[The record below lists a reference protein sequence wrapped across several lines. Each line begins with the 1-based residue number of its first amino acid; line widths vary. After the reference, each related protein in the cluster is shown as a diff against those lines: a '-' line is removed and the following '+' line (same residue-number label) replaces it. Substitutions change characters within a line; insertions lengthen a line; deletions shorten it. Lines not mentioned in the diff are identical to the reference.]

1 MIKAR
6 ERKPRAFVIGRRLAE
21 VAPFVENC
29 TRPGYKCFRL
39 DRESEASRI
48 AAHETSR
55 LDLHTLF
62 LGQTCLLAATAAMLW
77 VSRSDADRG
86 NGMRLWR
93 YAITSQALAYLVLA
107 TPANGLSGTVT
118 GLVANLAGAIGV
130 ALFFIAIRQFA
141 GRDVDLRPLGAM
153 VAAVTIAGA
162 VTGEHVAWAAIF
174 NGFAYAGYEWLNAI
188 TLWRGARTE
197 TQRVQ
202 RVVALFY
209 LCMGVVLPVRAV
221 ALLLIGQTRLSLDHD
236 NAWQVPIY
244 LFGFVYLVITNLGF
258 VLMCKTRAEAE
269 TRLQA
274 RTDDL
279 TGLANRRALDEEIT
293 HALAGA
299 RRTGRPFAIV
309 MVDVDRFKFIND
321 THGHAVGDATLAAFS
336 ARLAGALRAPD
347 RAYRYGGEEFCL
359 LLSDTDPVGA
369 LTLAERA
376 RERIAMPFDGTMR
389 TVTASFGV
397 TAWQPEDTVD
407 TLFHRADRAL
417 YAAKSG
423 GRNRVEAA

>member
-1 MIKAR
+1 MHVQQLRAAPAR
-6 ERKPRAFVIGRRLAE
+6 QRIEGSA
-21 VAPFVENC
+21 
-29 TRPGYKCFRL
+29 
-39 DRESEASRI
+39 AS
-48 AAHETSR
+48 ADFETSR

-86 NGMRLWR
+86 NGMRTWR
-93 YAITSQALAYLVLA
+93 WAITSQAVAYLVLA
-107 TPANGLSGTVT
+107 LPAAGALAVVT

-141 GRDVDLRPLGAM
+141 GRGFDRRWLGAM

-188 TLWRGARTE
+188 TLGRNPRPATK
-197 TQRVQ
+197 RVQ
-202 RVVALFY
+202 RVVAASY
-209 LCMGVVLPVRAV
+209 VCMGLVLPLRAI
-221 ALLLIGQTRLSLDHD
+221 ALLLIGQSRLSLDHD

-244 LFGFVYLVITNLGF
+244 VFGFVYLVITNLGF

-279 TGLANRRALDEEIT
+279 TNLPNRRALDEEIR

-299 RRTGRPFAIV
+299 QRSGRPFAVV

-321 THGHAVGDATLAAFS
+321 THGHGVGDATLTAFS
-336 ARLAGALRAPD
+336 ARLAGALRGPD

-359 LLSDTDPVGA
+359 LLAETDSRGA
-369 LTLAERA
+369 HALAERA
-376 RERIAMPFDGTMR
+376 REQIMLPFEGAMR
-389 TVTASFGV
+389 ALTASFGV
-397 TAWQPEDTVD
+397 TAWQPEDTLD
-407 TLFHRADRAL
+407 TLFRRADRAL

-423 GRNRVEAA
+423 GRNRVEAV

>member
-1 MIKAR
+1 M
-6 ERKPRAFVIGRRLAE
+6 
-21 VAPFVENC
+21 
-29 TRPGYKCFRL
+29 
-39 DRESEASRI
+39 
-48 AAHETSR
+48 
-55 LDLHTLF
+55 DLHTLF

-86 NGMRLWR
+86 NGMRMWR
-93 YAITSQALAYLVLA
+93 YAITSQAVAYLLLA
-107 TPANGLSGTVT
+107 LPVGAPSAAI
-118 GLVANLAGAIGV
+118 ANLTGAVGV
-130 ALFFIAIRQFA
+130 ACFFIAIRQFA
-141 GRDVDLRPLGAM
+141 GRTYDRRWLAAM

-174 NGFAYAGYEWLNAI
+174 NGFAYAGYEWLNAS
-188 TLWRGARTE
+188 TLWRNPRPE
-197 TQRVQ
+197 TARVQ
-202 RVVALFY
+202 RVVAVFY
-209 LCMGVVLPVRAV
+209 LCMGVVLPLRAI
-221 ALLLIGQTRLSLDHD
+221 ALLRLHESGLSLDHD

-244 LFGFVYLVITNLGF
+244 VFGFVYLVITNLGF

-279 TGLANRRALDEEIT
+279 TGLPNRRALDEEFA
-293 HALAGA
+293 HALAHA
-299 RRTGRPFAIV
+299 RRTGRAFAVV

-336 ARLAGALRAPD
+336 TRLAGVLREPD

-359 LLSDTDPVGA
+359 LLEDTDLAGA
-369 LTLAERA
+369 RTLAERA
-376 RERIAMPFDGTMR
+376 REQVMLPFEGAMR
-389 TVTASFGV
+389 ALTASFGV
-397 TAWQPEDTVD
+397 TAWQAEDTVD

-423 GRNRVEAA
+423 GRNRVEID

>member
-1 MIKAR
+1 M
-6 ERKPRAFVIGRRLAE
+6 P
-21 VAPFVENC
+21 
-29 TRPGYKCFRL
+29 
-39 DRESEASRI
+39 DRESEAGRI
-48 AAHETSR
+48 AAHEAPR

-86 NGMRLWR
+86 NGMQMWR

-107 TPANGLSGTVT
+107 TPAGGLSATVT
-118 GLVANLAGAIGV
+118 GLVANLAGAVSV
-130 ALFFIAIRQFA
+130 AMFFIAIRQFT
-141 GRDVDLRPLGAM
+141 GRGVDLRQLGAM

-188 TLWRGARTE
+188 GLWRHPRTE
-197 TQRVQ
+197 ARRVQ

-209 LCMGVVLPVRAV
+209 VSMSVVLPVRAV
-221 ALLLIGQTRLSLDHD
+221 ALLLIGQSRLSLDHD

-244 LFGFVYLVITNLGF
+244 VFSFVYLVVTNLGF
-258 VLMCKTRAEAE
+258 VLLCKTRAEAE

-279 TGLANRRALDEEIT
+279 TGLANRRALDEEIAQ
-293 HALAGA
+293 ALAGA

-321 THGHAVGDATLAAFS
+321 THGHGVGDLTLAAFS
-336 ARLAGALRAPD
+336 TRLAGVLREPD

-359 LLSDTDPVGA
+359 LLSDADLAGA
-369 LTLAERA
+369 RTLAERA
-376 RERIAMPFDGTMR
+376 REQVMLPFEGTMQAL
-389 TVTASFGV
+389 TASFGV
-397 TAWQPEDTVD
+397 TAWQPEDTFD

-417 YAAKSG
+417 YAAKAS
-423 GRNRVEAA
+423 GRNRVEMA